1 MLRRI
6 LALTLLTA
14 AVAPAAILTGT
25 LALVEDRDGNDLGL
39 TGPWY
44 VGAAPNNLIT
54 FRFDIPNAQ
63 FITQINDFRI
73 FGDVRDDGRGDSG
86 DEGTSVFI
94 NRGANSIF
102 VASGG
107 GPLGSSAPFDFSA
120 NPADF
125 PAILASIQNNN
136 RIPIVFRR
144 EFGDFEVV
152 EVNVELDAELAE
164 IPEPATFGLPGVL
177 LAGLAGLK
185 RRSRSRA

>member
-1 MLRRI
+1 MFARFLV
-6 LALTLLTA
+6 LTLLTA
-14 AVAPAAILTGT
+14 AAAPAAILTGT
-25 LALVEDRDGNDLGL
+25 LAVVENRDGLDLGL

-44 VGAAPNNLIT
+44 VGAAPNNLIV

-73 FGDVRDDGRGDSG
+73 FGDVRDDGEGDGG

-107 GPLGSSAPFDFSA
+107 GPLGSSAPFDFF
-120 NPADF
+120 ADPLDF
-125 PAILASIQNNN
+125 AAIQASIQNNG

-152 EVNVELDAELAE
+152 EVNVEVDAELAE
-164 IPEPATFGLPGVL
+164 IPEPATFGLAGFV
-177 LAGLAGLK
+177 LAGLVCV
-185 RRSRSRA
+185 RRRVAR